1 MKIARWMLVVLFLIF
16 LGGVSVAGL
25 VQEDRE
31 KSENENRYLAQVPQ
45 ISWERVK
52 SGRFQKDFEEYLNDQ
67 IAARDLWI
75 TAKTAVQKA
84 ARNTDIGGA
93 YVGKD
98 GYDFEK
104 ITPEDVDEKQ
114 VQRNLVAIQD
124 FFSTVGQKLPK
135 ERLSF
140 LLIPTSGYVLS
151 EKLPAGARLFDQNS
165 YIERA
170 GNSVGEGIF
179 VDVREELRSHK
190 DESIYYHTD
199 HHWTTDGAYIA
210 YEKWSKSKGHHFV
223 DRTELTKRIV
233 SENFR
238 GSLYSKILDADSV
251 YDEIWVYEKKGE
263 TPAIDT
269 QYRVTIDGKKEG
281 TLFDFTK
288 LSEKDQYK
296 FFLGD
301 NYGQVCIENT
311 GTVTGGG
318 NLLVIKDSFANTF
331 VPLIVEEFD
340 RTYMLDLRY
349 YNGDV
354 QQYIKEHEITEV
366 LVLYNISNFI
376 SDRNLYKLNGI

>member
-1 MKIARWMLVVLFLIF
+1 M
-16 LGGVSVAGL
+16 
-25 VQEDRE
+25 
-31 KSENENRYLAQVPQ
+31 
-45 ISWERVK
+45 
-52 SGRFQKDFEEYLNDQ
+52 
-67 IAARDLWI
+67 
-75 TAKTAVQKA
+75 
-84 ARNTDIGGA
+84 
-93 YVGKD
+93 
-98 GYDFEK
+98 
-104 ITPEDVDEKQ
+104 
-114 VQRNLVAIQD
+114 
-124 FFSTVGQKLPK
+124 
-135 ERLSF
+135 
-140 LLIPTSGYVLS
+140 
-151 EKLPAGARLFDQNS
+151 
-165 YIERA
+165 
-170 GNSVGEGIF
+170 
-179 VDVREELRSHK
+179 RSHK